1 MIIYHALI
9 QHDSYVERNDDF
21 RLLKNRKDAKDRE
34 NARKKAKKWKGR
46 SGKAVSMENK
56 EIPFLSLNLFTLGGE
71 VMLLI

>member
-34 NARKKAKKWKGR
+34 NASKKAKKMEGAKRKG
-46 SGKAVSMENK
+46 GVD
-56 EIPFLSLNLFTLGGE
+56 GE
-71 VMLLI
+71 